1 MTALLVLVAA
11 AVIGGR
17 HRRRGVLRRSEEIRR
32 SLPEV
37 IDVIVAA
44 LRAGHT
50 PARAMAFVATAAPT
64 VARATFVAIADGL
77 ARGERFSVLLQT
89 MVHQLGSSYGP
100 LADILGAGERLG
112 IPTESLI
119 VQLNADARFIRRS
132 MADADA
138 RRLPVRLG
146 LPLVCCTLPS
156 FVILVI
162 VPVVAG
168 TLSHLHISD

>member
-1 MTALLVLVAA
+1 MTALLVLVAV

-17 HRRRGVLRRSEEIRR
+17 HRRRVVLRRSKEIRR

-50 PARAMAFVATAAPT
+50 PAGAMAFVVTTAPT
-64 VARATFVAIADGL
+64 VVRATFVTIADGL

-89 MVHQLGSSYGP
+89 MVHELGSVYGP
-100 LADILGAGERLG
+100 LADILIAGERLG

-119 VQLNADARFIRRS
+119 VQLNADARFTRRS
-132 MADADA
+132 VADADA

-156 FVILVI
+156 FVVLVI

-168 TLSHLHISD
+168 TLSHVHISE

>member
-1 MTALLVLVAA
+1 MTALLVLVALV
-11 AVIGGR
+11 VIGSR
-17 HRRRGVLRRSEEIRR
+17 HRRRVALHRADEMRRC
-32 SLPEV
+32 LPEV
-37 IDVIVAA
+37 IDVIIAA

-50 PARAMAFVATAAPT
+50 PARAMSFVVATAPT
-64 VARATFVAIADGL
+64 TVRPTFVAITDGL
-77 ARGERFSVLLQT
+77 ARGDRFPTLLQA
-89 MVHQLGSSYGP
+89 MVRQLGSAYHP
-100 LADILGAGERLG
+100 LADILVAGERLG

-119 VQLNADARFIRRS
+119 VQLNADARLTRRA

-162 VPVVAG
+162 VPVIAG
-168 TLSHLHISD
+168 TLSHVHISD

>member
-1 MTALLVLVAA
+1 MTVLLVLVATV
-11 AVIGGR
+11 VIGGR
-17 HRRRGVLRRSEEIRR
+17 HRRRIALLRSEEIRR

-50 PARAMAFVATAAPT
+50 PARTMAFVATTAPT
-64 VARATFVAIADGL
+64 AVRAPFVMMADGVM
-77 ARGERFSVLLQT
+77 RGERFSVLLQA
-89 MVHQLGSSYGP
+89 MVHQLGSVYGP
-100 LADILGAGERLG
+100 LADILIAGERLG

-119 VQLNADARFIRRS
+119 VQLNADARFTRRA

-156 FVILVI
+156 FVVLVI

-168 TLSHLHISD
+168 TLSHVHISH

>member
-1 MTALLVLVAA
+1 MTALLIFGAVVVL
-11 AVIGGR
+11 G
-17 HRRRGVLRRSEEIRR
+17 HRRRRRVALHRADEIRR

-37 IDVIVAA
+37 IEVIVAA

-50 PARAMAFVATAAPT
+50 PARAMAFVAATAPAGVRP
-64 VARATFVAIADGL
+64 TFVAIADGL
-77 ARGERFSVLLQT
+77 ENGERFPVLLQA
-89 MVHQLGSSYGP
+89 MVHRLGSTYRP
-100 LADILGAGERLG
+100 LADVLIAGERLG

-119 VQLNADARFIRRS
+119 VQLDADARLTRRL
-132 MADADA
+132 MAQDDA

-156 FVILVI
+156 FVVLVI

-168 TLSHLHISD
+168 TLSHLHISE

>member
-1 MTALLVLVAA
+1 MTVLLVLVA
-11 AVIGGR
+11 VVVMGDR
-17 HRRRGVLRRSEEIRR
+17 HRRRVALHRSDEIRR
-32 SLPEV
+32 CLPEV

-50 PARAMAFVATAAPT
+50 PARAMAFVAATAPT
-64 VARATFVAIADGL
+64 AVRQAFVTIADGL
-77 ARGERFSVLLQT
+77 TRGERFPTLLHA
-89 MVHQLGSSYGP
+89 MIRRLGSAYRP
-100 LADILGAGERLG
+100 LADVLLAGERLG

-119 VQLNADARFIRRS
+119 VQLNADARLTRRA

-138 RRLPVRLG
+138 RQLPVRLG

-156 FVILVI
+156 FVVLVI

-168 TLSHLHISD
+168 TLSHVHISG